1 MFSINQWLTALSGVA
16 GEANVQKILVNVL
29 ITVLTN
35 MLSRLLANATN
46 SSTFAELKCRV
57 KQSEGLIDD
66 FFLELFEGALGVV
79 EANGPEIADQFK
91 NEMEKLKT

>member
-1 MFSINQWLTALSGVA
+1 MH
-16 GEANVQKILVNVL
+16 KILVNVL

-35 MLSRLLANATN
+35 MLAKILTNATN
-46 SSTFAELKCRV
+46 STTFAELKQRV
-57 KQSEGLIDD
+57 KQSDGLIDD

-79 EANGPEIADQFK
+79 EENGPEIADKFK